1 MNKEML
7 EDLLFRA
14 DETCPYCGGVHLS
27 IEEKDALRLRDD
39 QTDRCNLTGPFTV
52 PRLSLRSRLLD
63 LMAETLLGPAKDNVT
78 ANNADR
84 EDYIARLENALWDF
98 FQTSNRVCSE
108 RDQAQPMLAR
118 SVEPAL
124 YACTVRHQQVLNELA
139 AKKDPRSAVLDGAA
153 AATAV
158 LVPVIAPAD
167 TWEPVRSTY
176 GTLYTR
182 EDFVRMVADGEVTS
196 NNGTAVPCK
205 YIDERL
211 HQSTPVHIQLLPLK
225 QMPADVTHINFTSN
239 SNRQNASGE

>member
-39 QTDRCNLTGPFTV
+39 QTERCTFTGSFTV
-52 PRLSLRSRLLD
+52 PRLLLRSRRLD
-63 LMAETLLGPAKDNVT
+63 L
-78 ANNADR
+78 DR

-98 FQTSNRVCSE
+98 FQTGNRVCSE
-108 RDQAQPMLAR
+108 LDQAQPMLAR

-124 YACTVRHQQVLNELA
+124 YTCTVRHQKVLNELA

-158 LVPVIAPAD
+158 PVPAIAPAD

-211 HQSTPVHIQLLPLK
+211 HQSAPVHIQFLPLK